1 MATTEPLLS
10 APISAPGRGVSWA
23 LVVLATIALLAAL
36 KAAAAVVIPTF
47 LAIFVA
53 ILVRPPLQWLSRFMP
68 RAIALVIVLSGLFG
82 MLIGAWTFLSTS
94 AGAIAESAP
103 EYYTAFRELIDGGL
117 AWAAARGLPISTEL
131 IGADKLFDFGMQALS
146 ASIAPIVTFFGSFTL
161 VAFMLILLLL
171 ETDQLRGKLERGF
184 GAYRA
189 VSIARPLERV
199 MSQFQRYFFTK
210 TIISAV
216 TGILTAAF
224 TAAVGID
231 FPYVWGVLAFFLN
244 FIPNVGS
251 IIAVFPPVLLALVQF
266 DNLSY
271 AAFSLVGLTTIQ
283 VTIGNFI
290 DPRVLGK
297 SLALSPF
304 FLFASMVFWGWMW
317 GVVGIFLAVPLTVL
331 LRMLFEQ
338 FAPLQPIAVMMS
350 GLNREELE
358 QRSVT
363 MPLPTNRGSAET

>member
-94 AGAIAESAP
+94 A
-103 EYYTAFRELIDGGL
+103 GL